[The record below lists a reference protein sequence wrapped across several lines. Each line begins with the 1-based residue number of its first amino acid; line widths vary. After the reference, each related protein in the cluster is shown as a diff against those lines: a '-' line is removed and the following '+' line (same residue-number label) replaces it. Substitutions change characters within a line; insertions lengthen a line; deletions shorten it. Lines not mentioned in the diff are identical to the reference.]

1 MQSSSSTLSE
11 ISIICPKYVLS
22 RYNSENSVGSENTL
36 DSNDTIT
43 PTNKLTK
50 IQKDRLDELEFYEKH
65 LSTIIQYEIY
75 KSIKSYHNGK

>member
-1 MQSSSSTLSE
+1 MQSSSSNLSE
-11 ISIICPKYVLS
+11 ISIICPQYILS
-22 RYNSENSVGSENTL
+22 RYGSENSVSSENSVGSN
-36 DSNDTIT
+36 NNIT